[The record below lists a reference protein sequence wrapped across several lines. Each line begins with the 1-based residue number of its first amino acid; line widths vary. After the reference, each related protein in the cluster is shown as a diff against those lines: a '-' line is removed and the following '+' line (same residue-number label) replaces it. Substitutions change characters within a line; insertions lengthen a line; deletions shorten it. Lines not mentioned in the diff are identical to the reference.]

1 MPREL
6 ILSLDGREFPVTMV
20 KIDRDKLYGSV
31 EIEAFDEKGREA
43 SLRVLAADGQTLIDK
58 GGTALAT
65 INEKGTSVDRTSLK
79 AVDENGDPIEPVPSS
94 FNEPNVLERA
104 TTDDYLSQMLKSVYL
119 LGPPEDGDIKYLLD
133 HLSGDDIFTF
143 PFSYRGGIEYDK
155 AFILGADNEAFMVV
169 GKPAEFV
176 FLKLNQ
182 ATVLDSVEEQEVS
195 VDDLDFDLL

>member
-43 SLRVLAADGQTLIDK
+43 SLRVLAADGKTLIDK
-58 GGTALAT
+58 GGTSLAT
-65 INEKGTSVDRTSLK
+65 VNEKGTSVDRTSLK

-94 FNEPNVLERA
+94 FNGPNVLERA
-104 TTDDYLSQMLKSVYL
+104 TTDEYLSQMLKSVYL
-119 LGPPEDGDIKYLLD
+119 LGPGEEGDIKYLLD
-133 HLSGDDIFTF
+133 HLAGDDIFTF
-143 PFSYRGGIEYDK
+143 PFSYRGGLEYDK
-155 AFILGADNEAFMVV
+155 AFVLGAENEAFMVV